1 MFCSPANQMGDAA
14 RSSHFLPGGPGRQKR
29 QTGRRPNQRQLMRM
43 QGNGHNGMC
52 ELGRHSTGLDRR
64 EKKRAVQSKSDAG
77 LANGFRHVHAREGR
91 NGSPALGTA
100 RPVELIAFN
109 ENTERWE
116 LSRECA
122 GCGGSKTHQGND
134 CHWCD
139 GTGRICI
146 EEIDTSEW
154 QYRHEEFYTG
164 ARA

>member
-1 MFCSPANQMGDAA
+1 
-14 RSSHFLPGGPGRQKR
+14 
-29 QTGRRPNQRQLMRM
+29 M
-43 QGNGHNGMC
+43 QGNGHNGMR

-64 EKKRAVQSKSDAG
+64 EEKRAVQSKSDAG

-109 ENTERWE
+109 ENTGRWE

-122 GCGGSKTHQGND
+122 GCEGDD
-134 CHWCD
+134 CPRCD

-154 QYRHEEFYTG
+154 QYRHEDFYTG